1 MEPEVHENHEILA
14 ENQQNHLSAEE
25 RHPKV
30 VQKLKKKSLFIFQKH
45 ESSTTKHRL
54 AIVKICF

>member
-30 VQKLKKKSLFIFQKH
+30 VQKLKKKSLLFFRNMNRV
-45 ESSTTKHRL
+45 HRNTD
-54 AIVKICF
+54 